1 MKSVKTRLGHTTKEE
16 MQKNIRFITIAF
28 FIFSLFMSVVN
39 LKSISILPSW
49 LNISIIILLICS
61 IALFGYGLSLS
72 KKYTSWVKGGLHI
85 FFFLLV
91 ISFQLLLTSTGM
103 YIIGVRE
110 GLIIEE
116 VNYSQFTLVI
126 YVASA
131 FIYVVLS
138 LFISSPKLRKMTGF
152 KAYLTGTVIAVVII
166 AIMFIALNVIRYTY
180 FTQPDTVKE
189 SYEFF
194 IGSVLALMPATV
206 LGVSMIRVKMVE

>member
-39 LKSISILPSW
+39 LQSISILPSW

-72 KKYTSWVKGGLHI
+72 KRYTSWVKGGLHI

-116 VNYSQFTLVI
+116 VNYSQLTLVI

-131 FIYVVLS
+131 IIYVVLS
-138 LFISSPKLRKMTGF
+138 LFISSPKLRNMTGF

-166 AIMFIALNVIRYTY
+166 AIMFIALNFIRYTY

-194 IGSVLALMPATV
+194 IGSVLSLMPATV
-206 LGVSMIRVKMVE
+206 LGISMIRVKKGA